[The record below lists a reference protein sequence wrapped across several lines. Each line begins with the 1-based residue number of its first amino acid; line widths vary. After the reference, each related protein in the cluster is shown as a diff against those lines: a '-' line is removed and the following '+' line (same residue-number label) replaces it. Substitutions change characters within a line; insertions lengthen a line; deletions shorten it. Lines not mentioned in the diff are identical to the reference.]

1 MIDVNGNAAM
11 TVGAYEPLVDTAS
24 AALAARA
31 EAARLEEAEAGVAPE
46 VLCCMRDGRLLVAV
60 GEHVCG
66 SLSLVEQL
74 AATRGIAVDHVGSG
88 DAFLKDVHSSSTP
101 IFLVSDEHGVVP
113 AREVDEDQSD
123 DANLVRFLRDGVAKL
138 FS

>member
-1 MIDVNGNAAM
+1 MAKSGNQKM
-11 TVGAYEPLVDTAS
+11 KLLCLREILLRKTDELHPLS
-24 AALAARA
+24 A
-31 EAARLEEAEAGVAPE
+31 EQ
-46 VLCCMRDGRLLVAV
+46 
-60 GEHVCG
+60 
-66 SLSLVEQL
+66 LVEQL
-74 AATRGIAVDHVGSG
+74 AATRGIAVEHVGSG

>member
-1 MIDVNGNAAM
+1 
-11 TVGAYEPLVDTAS
+11 
-24 AALAARA
+24 
-31 EAARLEEAEAGVAPE
+31 
-46 VLCCMRDGRLLVAV
+46 VLCCMRDGRLLVAA